1 MAAPKNTKYI
11 LPIALLAGGLFY
23 YWRNLKGF
31 ISTSTVTLTK
41 VKFNKAET
49 NKTLYTK
56 LVLDLIFEIKNPSTF
71 QGTLKGVKLD
81 LLVNGN
87 NLGSVN
93 NTNTQIIT
101 PNGATLVTVQA
112 GVNSLQL
119 LGNIANVYKAIR
131 DKKGIKFRIV
141 GDVFTSFGTNRIDVE
156 KEVSLSD
163 LI

>member
-1 MAAPKNTKYI
+1 MAATKKTKYL
-11 LPIALLAGGLFY
+11 LPIALIAGGILY
-23 YWRNLKGF
+23 YWKNLKGF
-31 ISTSTVTLTK
+31 ITTSTVTLSK

-56 LVLDLIFEIKNPSTF
+56 LVLDLIFEVKNPAAF

-93 NTNTQIIT
+93 NTTTQIIQ
-101 PNGATLVTVQA
+101 PNGSTMITVQA

-119 LGNIANVYKAIR
+119 LGNIANVYKAIK

-141 GDVFTSFGTNRIDVE
+141 GDVFSSFGTSRIDVE

>member
-1 MAAPKNTKYI
+1 MATTKKTKYL
-11 LPIALLAGGLFY
+11 LPIAIVAAGVFY
-23 YWRNLKGF
+23 YWKNLKGF
-31 ISTSTVTLTK
+31 ITTSTVTLSK

-56 LVLDLIFEIKNPSTF
+56 LVLDLIFEVKNPASF

-87 NLGSVN
+87 NLGTVN
-93 NTNTQIIT
+93 NTDTQIIQ
-101 PNGATLVTVQA
+101 PNGSTMITVQA

-131 DKKGIKFRIV
+131 DKKGIKFRIK
-141 GDVFTSFGTNRIDVE
+141 GDVYSSFGTNHIDVE

>member
-1 MAAPKNTKYI
+1 MATTKKTKYI
-11 LPIALLAGGLFY
+11 LPIALLAGGIFY
-23 YWRNLKGF
+23 YWRNIKGF
-31 ISTSTVTLTK
+31 ITTSTVTLSK
-41 VKFNKAET
+41 VAFNKGET

-56 LVLDLIFEIKNPSTF
+56 LILDLIFEIKNPAAF

-93 NTNTQIIT
+93 NTTTQVIQ
-101 PNGATLVTVQA
+101 PNGSTMITVQA

-131 DKKGIKFRIV
+131 DKKSIKFRVV
-141 GDVFTSFGTNRIDVE
+141 GDVFTSFGTNKIDVT
-156 KEVSLSD
+156 KDVSLSD